1 MDLQKFIKELEEFG
15 EWWLSL
21 PSTFIAYYD
30 DLYGYPWGRMKLIE
44 RLCLFAAFYFLIGS
58 LLFRLAYKMNPPM

>member
-30 DLYGYPWGRMKLIE
+30 DLYGYPWGRMKLIGM
-44 RLCLFAAFYFLIGS
+44 LCLGFAFWLAVLS
-58 LLFRLAYKMNPPM
+58 LTITNY

>member
-15 EWWLSL
+15 EWWASL

-30 DLYGYPWGRMKLIE
+30 DLYGYPWGRMKLIGI
-44 RLCLFAAFYFLIGS
+44 LCLSFGFWIAVLS
-58 LLFRLAYKMNPPM
+58 LLTINAE

>member
-30 DLYGYPWGRMKLIE
+30 DLYGYPWGRMRLAGM
-44 RLCLFAAFYFLIGS
+44 LCLGFAFWLAILN
-58 LLFRLAYKMNPPM
+58 LLFNHA